1 MGPDTGEPGQRES
14 TGGGPDQT
22 ASADEHVEPDATRQL
37 PTVSAEG
44 PAQYQ
49 PPSYQPPPGYGQ
61 APAYNQPAYGGLPA
75 YGQQPSYDEQP
86 VYGQPYGQQPY
97 GQSGY
102 GGQAGYGQQPLG
114 YEQQFSYAAPAGY
127 GQQPGYG
134 QPGYGQQPTGADPY
148 ARPATSAAGT
158 SRVGLWTT
166 LIVVLV
172 LAVATAVVFIVKPSP
187 LFKKVL
193 DHNAVEQ
200 TIQAQ
205 SQNGSGDYTGVSCPA
220 NEQVRSGTTFQCTA
234 SGGKKIN
241 VTVTSSKGDYTWSPA
256 G

>member
-102 GGQAGYGQQPLG
+102 GGQA
-114 YEQQFSYAAPAGY
+114 
-127 GQQPGYG
+127 
-134 QPGYGQQPTGADPY
+134 GYGQQPTGADPY